1 MKTVGKVILAIVLAY
16 VGLMLASFVGGA
28 LAGMLGVLFR
38 LNASTVG
45 ALEWTLPKVIFL
57 GTLILL
63 YLWLKRKNGTK
74 ASWWAFLGK

>member
-1 MKTVGKVILAIVLAY
+1 MRTVGKVILAIVLAY

-38 LNASTVG
+38 LSARTVG
-45 ALEWTLPKVIFL
+45 VLEWTLPKVFFL

-74 ASWWAFLGK
+74 TSWWAFLGK